1 MFYSCQDSYKRTF
14 QLYALHFLTFDLLYH
29 ALDYNSQ
36 VTDKKTE
43 VASKTLSMAFRS
55 SKDAK

>member
-1 MFYSCQDSYKRTF
+1 VAIVC
-14 QLYALHFLTFDLLYH
+14 LLLTFDLLYH